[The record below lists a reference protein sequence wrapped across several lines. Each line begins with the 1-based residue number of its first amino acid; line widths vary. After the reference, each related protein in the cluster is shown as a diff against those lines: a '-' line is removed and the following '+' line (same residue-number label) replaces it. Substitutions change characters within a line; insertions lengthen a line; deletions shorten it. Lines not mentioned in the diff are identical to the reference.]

1 MSLGR
6 KSSILEIP
14 MSRNLLETPVTL
26 PSGEVVRRYTVS
38 TGTQVGTLGTQVGT
52 LLIPIK
58 VYMTQVDVENLAVEI
73 PLTEWKSTD
82 LNVSAILASMGT
94 KMTTILSDSSGIQVV
109 DMKDLEEVGI
119 QCGDEVYVAGVT
131 ASKPKYIGDSY
142 ETRSNLYIAAEKAGM
157 RTTEPEGHNPSESKW
172 RSKRNSL
179 NFVVLGFST
188 SVTNGKCI
196 GNSYSF
202 RWAINFPTAMT
213 AIINQ
218 SPTIICE
225 CGRQY
230 TVGELERKLI
240 LTESDASGALG
251 RVNSQFSTN
260 NPLQNITTTFNTFS
274 SQDLAAAS
282 RITSAY
288 TGEGGRQFAF
298 TEISNP
304 SAISSQ
310 YSPSARAFE
319 QSGIRCNC
327 GLHLAAVCAGI
338 PPVKISCIS
347 CARKNFEIVRELG
360 KNQYSLVI
368 VDDSM
373 VVSACFPS
381 KLHVP
386 HVDLRVYESCHI
398 ICEAAIKSTMVPKR
412 LTANIQPDEMGL
424 VVRINTSR
432 SFFTRGSEKRSSG
445 SFESLRSHS
454 LATRC
459 AICRNEITSDDLFS
473 SIRTSTSSLL
483 GGRGVA
489 AVRGSGIHEIADA
502 YARICKEADQSDG
515 VKANLYLMLR
525 GNKIIQAIIDDSLK
539 ERKIEEVGYFAE
551 SKEILEVVSA
561 NEKALKKARNGD

>member
-1 MSLGR
+1 
-6 KSSILEIP
+6 
-14 MSRNLLETPVTL
+14 
-26 PSGEVVRRYTVS
+26 
-38 TGTQVGTLGTQVGT
+38 
-52 LLIPIK
+52 
-58 VYMTQVDVENLAVEI
+58 
-73 PLTEWKSTD
+73 
-82 LNVSAILASMGT
+82 
-94 KMTTILSDSSGIQVV
+94 
-109 DMKDLEEVGI
+109 
-119 QCGDEVYVAGVT
+119 
-131 ASKPKYIGDSY
+131 
-142 ETRSNLYIAAEKAGM
+142 
-157 RTTEPEGHNPSESKW
+157 
-172 RSKRNSL
+172 
-179 NFVVLGFST
+179 
-188 SVTNGKCI
+188 
-196 GNSYSF
+196 
-202 RWAINFPTAMT
+202 
-213 AIINQ
+213 
-218 SPTIICE
+218 
-225 CGRQY
+225 
-230 TVGELERKLI
+230 
-240 LTESDASGALG
+240 
-251 RVNSQFSTN
+251 
-260 NPLQNITTTFNTFS
+260 
-274 SQDLAAAS
+274 
-282 RITSAY
+282 ITSAH

-319 QSGIRCNC
+319 QSDIRCNC
-327 GLHLAAVCAGI
+327 GLHLAAACAGS

-381 KLHVP
+381 N
-386 HVDLRVYESCHI
+386 RVYESCHI
-398 ICEAAIKSTMVPKR
+398 ICDAAIKPTMVPKR
-412 LTANIQPDEMGL
+412 LTANIQPDEMRL
-424 VVRINTSR
+424 VV
-432 SFFTRGSEKRSSG
+432 
-445 SFESLRSHS
+445 
-454 LATRC
+454 RC

-561 NEKALKKARNGD
+561 NEKTLKKARNGD